1 MNTYLGYTHLV
12 YQKRAIKA
20 IGYLNTKM
28 EINLKFPE
36 KHGSTTMRIHSKV
49 LSQ

>member
-1 MNTYLGYTHLV
+1 MSTYQGYTQWV
-12 YQKRAIKA
+12 YQKQAIKA
-20 IGYLNTKM
+20 IEYLNTKM

-36 KHGSTTMRIHSKV
+36 KHGLTTMRIHSKA